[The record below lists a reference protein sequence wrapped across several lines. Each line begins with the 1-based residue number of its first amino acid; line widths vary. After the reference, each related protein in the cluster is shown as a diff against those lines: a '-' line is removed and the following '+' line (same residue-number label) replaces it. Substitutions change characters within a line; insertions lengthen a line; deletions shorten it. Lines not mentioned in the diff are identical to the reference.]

1 MTKKKIKINT
11 LTWTSENAG
20 IFDYTSKDVTKTVLN
35 IQKEDLY
42 IIRNSKHKI
51 YSIQKHTE
59 IKKDD
64 IVFFRL
70 RYSKKYNAY
79 EIINPIVKMKYKSK
93 NIEGLNEK
101 MWLVLKSSNGIY
113 EINNDEY
120 YLMENDIIKLGRK
133 KYAIIKKNVILQKNN
148 IFYKD
153 NNNSKC
159 RQIFN
164 IKLNNKKYCQKEI
177 YSEENIEN
185 EQTKEIQKIKNKGNN
200 FENIITV
207 ESSKKNKN
215 DDITLDKSK
224 INEAEKSK
232 LNNENIDSSISISNT
247 KNFNNDGYNND
258 EDCRICFGGN
268 STKENPKLKL
278 CNCHSYI
285 HYNCLKYFLKQNI
298 TINENDKSTVISYTC
313 ERFNCEVCEK
323 PYPLRFQIQFDKN
336 KEPITYYLI
345 DGLQLPEDTNYM
357 ILESLTYVKNKK
369 NYKNIYVIKL
379 TGDDITIGRNNK
391 NDIIDTDISMSRF
404 HAVLKFN
411 KETGN
416 ITLENE
422 SKFGTLVL
430 VKNNIKL
437 SDNKKIYLQI
447 GRTFITAEQKDK
459 ND

>member
-1 MTKKKIKINT
+1 MTKKT
-11 LTWTSENAG
+11 LNILCFVWNSDNSG
-20 IFDYTSKDVTKTVLN
+20 IFDYNCKDIAKIFHTTKN
-35 IQKEDLY
+35 DILY
-42 IIRNSKHKI
+42 YTRSIHNKINTIKKHN
-51 YSIQKHTE
+51 Q

-64 IVFFRL
+64 IVLFKI

-79 EIINPIVKMKYKSK
+79 EIINPIRKMKYNFKNAEELNNKIWLVMKSSK
-93 NIEGLNEK
+93 NCL
-101 MWLVLKSSNGIY
+101 Y
-113 EINNDEY
+113 EVNNDEY
-120 YLMENDIIKLGRK
+120 YLKENDIIKFGRK
-133 KYAIIKKNVILQKNN
+133 KYIIIKKNVILENNN
-148 IFYKD
+148 ILSKD
-153 NNNSKC
+153 NTNYNNNNYE
-159 RQIFN
+159 QIFN
-164 IKLNNKKYCQKEI
+164 IKLNSNQYCQKI
-177 YSEENIEN
+177 INVDSNIEQNN
-185 EQTKEIQKIKNKGNN
+185 EIKELEG
-200 FENIITV
+200 
-207 ESSKKNKN
+207 KKNKEYLQIIQEEKKEDKS
-215 DDITLDKSK
+215 DDITVDKSQDG
-224 INEAEKSK
+224 KSDDGNYK
-232 LNNENIDSSISISNT
+232 TISDVKSID
-247 KNFNNDGYNND
+247 NDGYNND
-258 EDCRICFGGN
+258 EDCRICFGRD

-416 ITLENE
+416 ITLENK
-422 SKFGTLVL
+422 SKYGTLVL

-437 SDNKKIYLQI
+437 TDNKKIYLQI

>member
-1 MTKKKIKINT
+1 MTKKT
-11 LTWTSENAG
+11 LNILCFVWNSDNSG
-20 IFDYTSKDVTKTVLN
+20 IFDYNCKDIAKIFHTTKN
-35 IQKEDLY
+35 DILY
-42 IIRNSKHKI
+42 YTRSIHNKINTIKKHN
-51 YSIQKHTE
+51 Q

-64 IVFFRL
+64 IVLFKI

-79 EIINPIVKMKYKSK
+79 EIINPIRKMKYNFKNAEELNNKIWLVMKSSK
-93 NIEGLNEK
+93 NCL
-101 MWLVLKSSNGIY
+101 Y
-113 EINNDEY
+113 EVNNDEY
-120 YLMENDIIKLGRK
+120 YLKENDIIKFGRK
-133 KYAIIKKNVILQKNN
+133 KYMIIKKNVIIENNN
-148 IFYKD
+148 ILSRDNINY
-153 NNNSKC
+153 NNNNYE
-159 RQIFN
+159 QIFN
-164 IKLNNKKYCQKEI
+164 IKLNSNQYCQKI
-177 YSEENIEN
+177 INVDSNIEQNN
-185 EQTKEIQKIKNKGNN
+185 EIKELEG
-200 FENIITV
+200 
-207 ESSKKNKN
+207 KKNKEYLQIIQEEKKEDN
-215 DDITLDKSK
+215 SDDITMDKSQDG
-224 INEAEKSK
+224 KSDDGNYK
-232 LNNENIDSSISISNT
+232 TISDVKSID
-247 KNFNNDGYNND
+247 NDGYNND
-258 EDCRICFGGN
+258 EDCRICFGRD

-416 ITLENE
+416 ITLENK
-422 SKFGTLVL
+422 SKYGTLVL

-437 SDNKKIYLQI
+437 TDNKKIYLQI
-447 GRTFITAEQKDK
+447 GRTFITAEQKDE

>member
-1 MTKKKIKINT
+1 MTKKT
-11 LTWTSENAG
+11 LNILCFVWNSDNSG
-20 IFDYTSKDVTKTVLN
+20 IFDYNCKDIAKIFHTTKN
-35 IQKEDLY
+35 DILY
-42 IIRNSKHKI
+42 YTRSIHNKINSIKKH
-51 YSIQKHTE
+51 SQ

-64 IVFFRL
+64 IVLFKI

-79 EIINPIVKMKYKSK
+79 EIINPIRKMKYNFKNAEELNNKIWLVMKSSK
-93 NIEGLNEK
+93 NCL
-101 MWLVLKSSNGIY
+101 Y
-113 EINNDEY
+113 EVNNDEY
-120 YLMENDIIKLGRK
+120 YLKENDIIKFGRK
-133 KYAIIKKNVILQKNN
+133 KYIIIKKNVILENNN
-148 IFYKD
+148 ILSKD
-153 NNNSKC
+153 NINYNNNNYE
-159 RQIFN
+159 QIFN
-164 IKLNNKKYCQKEI
+164 IKLNSNQYYQKI
-177 YSEENIEN
+177 INVDSNIEQNN
-185 EQTKEIQKIKNKGNN
+185 EIKELEG
-200 FENIITV
+200 
-207 ESSKKNKN
+207 KKNKEYLQIIQEEKKEDKS
-215 DDITLDKSK
+215 DDITMDKSQDG
-224 INEAEKSK
+224 KSDDGNYK
-232 LNNENIDSSISISNT
+232 TISDVKSID
-247 KNFNNDGYNND
+247 NDGYNND
-258 EDCRICFGGN
+258 EDCRICFGRD

-357 ILESLTYVKNKK
+357 ILESLTCVKEKQ

-379 TGDDITIGRNNK
+379 TGDDITIGRNIK
-391 NDIIDTDISMSRF
+391 NDIIDTDISISRF
-404 HAVLKFN
+404 HSVLKFN
-411 KETGN
+411 KDTGN

-437 SDNKKIYLQI
+437 TDNKKIYLQI
-447 GRTFITAEQKDK
+447 GRTFITAEQKNG

>member
-1 MTKKKIKINT
+1 MTKKT
-11 LTWTSENAG
+11 LNILCFVWNSDNSG
-20 IFDYTSKDVTKTVLN
+20 IFDYNCKDIAKIFHTTKN
-35 IQKEDLY
+35 DILY
-42 IIRNSKHKI
+42 YTRSIHNKINSIKKH
-51 YSIQKHTE
+51 SQ

-64 IVFFRL
+64 IVLFKI

-79 EIINPIVKMKYKSK
+79 EIINPVRKMKYNFKNAEELNNKIWLVMKSSK
-93 NIEGLNEK
+93 NCL
-101 MWLVLKSSNGIY
+101 Y
-113 EINNDEY
+113 EVNNDEY
-120 YLMENDIIKLGRK
+120 YLKENDIIKFGRK
-133 KYAIIKKNVILQKNN
+133 KYIIIKKNVILEKNN
-148 IFYKD
+148 ILSKD
-153 NNNSKC
+153 NINYNNNNYE
-159 RQIFN
+159 QIFN
-164 IKLNNKKYCQKEI
+164 IKLNSNQYYQKI
-177 YSEENIEN
+177 INVDSNIEQNN
-185 EQTKEIQKIKNKGNN
+185 EIKELEG
-200 FENIITV
+200 
-207 ESSKKNKN
+207 KKNKEYLQIIQEEKKEDKS
-215 DDITLDKSK
+215 DDITVDKSQDG
-224 INEAEKSK
+224 KSVDDNYK
-232 LNNENIDSSISISNT
+232 SISDVKSID
-247 KNFNNDGYNND
+247 NDGYNND
-258 EDCRICFGGN
+258 EDCRICFGRD

-357 ILESLTYVKNKK
+357 ILESLTCVKEKQ

-379 TGDDITIGRNNK
+379 TGDDITIGRNDK

-404 HAVLKFN
+404 HSVLKFN
-411 KETGN
+411 KDTGN

-437 SDNKKIYLQI
+437 TDNKKIYFQV
-447 GRTFITAEQKDK
+447 GRTFITAEQKNG

>member
-1 MTKKKIKINT
+1 MTKKT
-11 LTWTSENAG
+11 LNILCFVWNSDNSG
-20 IFDYTSKDVTKTVLN
+20 IFDYNCKDIAKIFHTTKN
-35 IQKEDLY
+35 DILY
-42 IIRNSKHKI
+42 YTRSIHNKINSIKKH
-51 YSIQKHTE
+51 SQ

-64 IVFFRL
+64 IVLFKI

-79 EIINPIVKMKYKSK
+79 EIINPIRKMKYNFKNAEELNNKIWLVMKSSK
-93 NIEGLNEK
+93 NCL
-101 MWLVLKSSNGIY
+101 Y
-113 EINNDEY
+113 EVNNDEY
-120 YLMENDIIKLGRK
+120 YLKENDIIKFGRK
-133 KYAIIKKNVILQKNN
+133 KYIIIKKNVILEKNN
-148 IFYKD
+148 ILSKD
-153 NNNSKC
+153 NINYNNNNYE
-159 RQIFN
+159 QIFN
-164 IKLNNKKYCQKEI
+164 IKLNSNQYYQKI
-177 YSEENIEN
+177 INVDSNIEQNN
-185 EQTKEIQKIKNKGNN
+185 EIKELEG
-200 FENIITV
+200 
-207 ESSKKNKN
+207 KKNKEYLQIIQEEKKEDKS
-215 DDITLDKSK
+215 DDITMDKSQDG
-224 INEAEKSK
+224 KSDDGNYK
-232 LNNENIDSSISISNT
+232 TISDVKSID
-247 KNFNNDGYNND
+247 NDGYNND
-258 EDCRICFGGN
+258 EDCRICFGRD

-357 ILESLTYVKNKK
+357 ILESLTCVKEKQ

-379 TGDDITIGRNNK
+379 TGDDITIGRNIK

-404 HAVLKFN
+404 HSVLKFN
-411 KETGN
+411 KDTGN

-437 SDNKKIYLQI
+437 TDNKKIYFQV
-447 GRTFITAEQKDK
+447 GRTFITAEQK
-459 ND
+459 NDND

>member
-1 MTKKKIKINT
+1 MTKKT
-11 LTWTSENAG
+11 LNILCFVWNSDNSG
-20 IFDYTSKDVTKTVLN
+20 IFDYNCKDIAKIFHTTKN
-35 IQKEDLY
+35 DILY
-42 IIRNSKHKI
+42 YTRSIHNKINTIKKHN
-51 YSIQKHTE
+51 Q

-64 IVFFRL
+64 IVLFKI

-79 EIINPIVKMKYKSK
+79 EIINPIRKMKYNFKNAEELNNKIWLVMKSSK
-93 NIEGLNEK
+93 NCL
-101 MWLVLKSSNGIY
+101 Y
-113 EINNDEY
+113 EVNNDEY
-120 YLMENDIIKLGRK
+120 YLKENDIIKFGRK
-133 KYAIIKKNVILQKNN
+133 KYMIIKKNVILENNN
-148 IFYKD
+148 ILSKD
-153 NNNSKC
+153 NINYNNNNYE
-159 RQIFN
+159 QIFN
-164 IKLNNKKYCQKEI
+164 IKLNRDQYCQKI
-177 YSEENIEN
+177 INVDSNIEQNN
-185 EQTKEIQKIKNKGNN
+185 EIKELEG
-200 FENIITV
+200 
-207 ESSKKNKN
+207 KKNKEYLQIIQEEKKEDKS
-215 DDITLDKSK
+215 DDITMDKSQDG
-224 INEAEKSK
+224 KSDDGNYK
-232 LNNENIDSSISISNT
+232 TISDVKSID
-247 KNFNNDGYNND
+247 NDGYNND
-258 EDCRICFGGN
+258 EDCRICFGRD

-357 ILESLTYVKNKK
+357 ILESLTCVKEKQ
-369 NYKNIYVIKL
+369 NYKNVYVIKL

-416 ITLENE
+416 ITLENK
-422 SKFGTLVL
+422 SKYGTLVL

-437 SDNKKIYLQI
+437 TDNKKIYLQV
-447 GRTFITAEQKDK
+447 GRSFITAMQKDDK
-459 ND
+459 G